1 MHEGLY
7 EETRQLAPGLAKGGT
22 TGGTKTWT
30 RARTRAHVKVC
41 TRACTRGHEASPKGA
56 EGLKPEFIAGMAQEL
71 I

>member
-1 MHEGLY
+1 M
-7 EETRQLAPGLAKGGT
+7 
-22 TGGTKTWT
+22 GGTKTWT